1 VPLMRQCYE
10 SALAVQ
16 SVAQSL
22 RKGET
27 VPLAVAVSH
36 TVALSPITQILREMS
51 RAFSGLQ
58 LKLRRGS
65 GNEIGEFLKSG
76 ESELAIAGP
85 LGDFWSR
92 LDAFPLFDE
101 PFDLFVSRR
110 HRLAGKNAAQFS
122 DLTEETL
129 LINSQCE
136 MVDDLAARLRAMN
149 IHESRTHQ
157 VATQD
162 DLLTLLGANLG
173 IAIVPV
179 GAVGSQNLV
188 RVPLND
194 LNLVRKVSAYGVAGR
209 RRSASCTAF
218 LNMLRAADWG
228 FVAPSETQWGMH

>member
-1 VPLMRQCYE
+1 
-10 SALAVQ
+10 
-16 SVAQSL
+16 
-22 RKGET
+22 
-27 VPLAVAVSH
+27 
-36 TVALSPITQILREMS
+36 
-51 RAFSGLQ
+51 
-58 LKLRRGS
+58 
-65 GNEIGEFLKSG
+65 
-76 ESELAIAGP
+76 
-85 LGDFWSR
+85 
-92 LDAFPLFDE
+92 
-101 PFDLFVSRR
+101 
-110 HRLAGKNAAQFS
+110 
-122 DLTEETL
+122 
-129 LINSQCE
+129 

-149 IHESRTHQ
+149 IQESRTHQ

-162 DLLTLLGANLG
+162 DLLTLLAANLG